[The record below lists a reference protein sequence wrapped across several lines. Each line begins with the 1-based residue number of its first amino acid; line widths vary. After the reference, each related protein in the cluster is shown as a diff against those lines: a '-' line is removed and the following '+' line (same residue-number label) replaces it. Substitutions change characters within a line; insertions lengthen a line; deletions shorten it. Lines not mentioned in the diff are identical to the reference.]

1 MRAFV
6 YLASLLFLIQLPGFA
21 QERWPTVQPEQRS
34 KRISLPNIDDPTSA
48 AAKDKSNSTFD
59 LTIRSSTGAPLYNIE
74 CGSPD
79 RSDAKVF
86 EYSGDFQC
94 RMIPAGSEISSE
106 DLLSEVPHRTHDW
119 QSRARF
125 FASEVLGKCG
135 EIADYGRER
144 TFRLRG
150 MKLTLS
156 MENIQADRSGR
167 VPTLRGFTFQAVVVP
182 YPNATSRV
190 AEAPVLSPSVQSSG
204 CPLDDSVPVHFRK

>member
-6 YLASLLFLIQLPGFA
+6 YLASLLFFIQMPGFA
-21 QERWPTVQPEQRS
+21 QDRWPPVQPEQKS
-34 KRISLPNIDDPTSA
+34 EKITLPDIDDPARA
-48 AAKDKSNSTFD
+48 AVKSTGKTTFD
-59 LTIRSSTGAPLYNIE
+59 LMIRSSTGVPLYNIE

-79 RSDAKVF
+79 RSNAKVF

-94 RMIPAGSEISSE
+94 RMVPAGSEISSE

-135 EIADYGRER
+135 EIVDYGRER

-150 MKLTLS
+150 MKVTLS
-156 MENIQADRSGR
+156 MADIQADQSGR
-167 VPTLRGFTFQAVVVP
+167 VPTLRGFTFQVVVVP
-182 YPNATSRV
+182 DSNATSRI
-190 AEAPVLSPSVQSSG
+190 AEAPVPSPNVKSSG
-204 CPLDDSVPVHFRK
+204 CPLDDSVSVHFRK